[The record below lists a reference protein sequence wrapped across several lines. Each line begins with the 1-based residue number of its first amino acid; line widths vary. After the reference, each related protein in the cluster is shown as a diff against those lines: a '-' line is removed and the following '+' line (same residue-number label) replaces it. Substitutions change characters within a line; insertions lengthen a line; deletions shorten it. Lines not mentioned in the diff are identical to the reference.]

1 MWKRPIFALA
11 GPDGGDN
18 VYRLSFMNTDRIQ
31 QLAEIVDA
39 AAMDLKEIDMLTS
52 SAGGLTI
59 EQAYD
64 VQEASLARRMARGER
79 LVGMKM
85 GLTSRAKMEQMGV
98 HEPIYG
104 RLTSAMIVNDGALI
118 DLADYLH
125 PRIEPEIAFIMG
137 RDLAGPTTPAQAL
150 DAVSGV
156 CAALEIIDSRYRD
169 FKFTLPDVIADNT
182 SAVRF
187 VLGGSLVQAKKT
199 NLGNLGIV
207 MTVNGRVVAT
217 GSSAA
222 VLEHP
227 ARSLAE
233 LVTMLARRGERLE
246 AGQVVLSGG
255 ATVAMA
261 LNAGD
266 HVRVE
271 IDEIGSAEVRVAG

>member
-1 MWKRPIFALA
+1 
-11 GPDGGDN
+11 
-18 VYRLSFMNTDRIQ
+18 MNNDRIQ
-31 QLAEIVDA
+31 QLAEIVDGA
-39 AAMDLKEIDMLTS
+39 ALNLTEIGMLT
-52 SAGGLTI
+52 ADEPGLTI
-59 EQAYD
+59 DYAYS
-64 VQEASLARRMARGER
+64 VQEASIARRLERGER

-104 RLTSAMIVNDGALI
+104 RLTSSMVVNDGAI
-118 DLADYLH
+118 IRLAEYLH
-125 PRIEPEIAFIMG
+125 PRIEPEVAFVMG
-137 RDLAGPTTPAQAL
+137 DDLEGPVTPAQAL
-150 DAVSGV
+150 EAVSGV

-187 VLGGSLVQAKKT
+187 VLGSMLVPAKKV

-207 MTVNGRVVAT
+207 MMVNGRVVET

-222 VLEHP
+222 IYEHP

-233 LVTMLARRGERLE
+233 LANMLARRGERLH

-255 ATVAMA
+255 ATAAIA
-261 LNAGD
+261 LNPGD